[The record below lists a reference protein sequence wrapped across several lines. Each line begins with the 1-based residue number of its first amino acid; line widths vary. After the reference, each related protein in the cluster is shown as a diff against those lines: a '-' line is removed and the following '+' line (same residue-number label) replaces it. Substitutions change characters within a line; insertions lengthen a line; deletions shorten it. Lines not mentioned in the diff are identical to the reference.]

1 MDPEVAAFLK
11 RILTTIGIVLFWMGM
26 NSTFGIMLGYAY
38 VEDKIEV
45 GNVIFYIWL
54 IVSLPVLIWYLRKLW
69 REQADFDVYDG
80 KWKRVL
86 NGIIFLK

>member
-80 KWKRVL
+80 K
-86 NGIIFLK
+86 